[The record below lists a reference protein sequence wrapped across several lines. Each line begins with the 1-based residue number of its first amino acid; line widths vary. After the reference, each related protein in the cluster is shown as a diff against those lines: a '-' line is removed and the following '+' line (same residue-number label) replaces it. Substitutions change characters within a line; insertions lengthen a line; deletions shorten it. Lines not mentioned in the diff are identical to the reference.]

1 MLLAIDTAT
10 RWTGIALHDG
20 AQLRAEL
27 GWHAINTQTIELAP
41 TLSDLLRKVSVE
53 PTEIRAVAVAIGPG
67 SYTGLRVGLGFAKG
81 IALAHN
87 AQLVGINTLDIV
99 AQAAGKM
106 SSHLVAVCEAGRG
119 RICAA
124 TYYYYSRRAW
134 QLKQEADIYRWDEL
148 IEKVPMDS
156 VFAGEI
162 SVDARSQI
170 RNANRGLKLASPAQ
184 GARRAAHLAEL
195 AIQRLHK
202 GDADDAAAL
211 VPVYLREPDGKKT
224 VSSSEQ

>member
-27 GWHAINTQTIELAP
+27 GWHAINTQTVELAP
-41 TLSDLLRKVSVE
+41 TLSDLLRKVSVD
-53 PTEIRAVAVAIGPG
+53 PAEIRAVAVAIGPG

-87 AQLVGINTLDIV
+87 AQLIGINTLDIV
-99 AQAAGKM
+99 AEAAGQM

-119 RICAA
+119 RVCAA
-124 TYYYYSRRAW
+124 TYFYYSRKAW
-134 QLKQEADIYRWDEL
+134 QLKQEADIYQWEAL
-148 IEKVPMDS
+148 IAHVPAGS
-156 VFAGEI
+156 VFVGEI
-162 SVDARSQI
+162 SADARTLI
-170 RNANRGLKLASPAQ
+170 RSANRNLKLASPAQ
-184 GARRAAHLAEL
+184 GTRRAAHLAEL

-202 GDADDAAAL
+202 GDVDDPAAL
-211 VPVYLREPDGKKT
+211 VPVYLRDPTGKRI
-224 VSSSEQ
+224 SETP

>member
-27 GWHAINTQTIELAP
+27 GWHAVNTQTIELAP
-41 TLSDLLRKVSVE
+41 TLADLLRKVSVD
-53 PTEIRAVAVAIGPG
+53 PAEIRAVAVAIGPG

-87 AQLVGINTLDIV
+87 AQLIGINTLDIV
-99 AQAAGKM
+99 AEAAGKM
-106 SSHLVAVCEAGRG
+106 SSHLIAVCEAGRG

-124 TYYYYSRRAW
+124 TYYFYSRKAW
-134 QLKQEADIYRWDEL
+134 QLKQEADIYKWDEL
-148 IEKVPMDS
+148 IEQVPRGS

-162 SVDARSQI
+162 SADARSLI
-170 RNANRGLKLASPAQ
+170 RNANRNLKLASPAQ

-195 AIQRLHK
+195 AIVRHHK
-202 GDADDAAAL
+202 GDVDDAAAL
-211 VPVYLREPDGKKT
+211 VPVYLRDPAGNKIT
-224 VSSSEQ
+224 SSKS

>member
-41 TLSDLLRKVSVE
+41 TLADLLRKIDVDAS
-53 PTEIRAVAVAIGPG
+53 EIRAVAVAIGPG

-99 AQAAGKM
+99 AHAAGRM
-106 SSHLVAVCEAGRG
+106 SSHLVAVCEAGRK
-119 RICAA
+119 RVCAA
-124 TYYYYSRRAW
+124 TYFFYSRKAW
-134 QLKQEADIYRWDEL
+134 QIKKEADIYTWEEL
-148 IEKVPMDS
+148 VEQVPVNS

-162 SVDARSQI
+162 SADARSII
-170 RNANRGLKLASPAQ
+170 RNANRRLKLASPAQ
-184 GARRAAHLAEL
+184 GTRRAAHLAEL
-195 AIQRLHK
+195 AIQRIHK
-202 GDADDAAAL
+202 GDVDDAAAL
-211 VPVYLREPDGKKT
+211 VPVYLRDPAGQK
-224 VSSSEQ
+224 VNGQQ